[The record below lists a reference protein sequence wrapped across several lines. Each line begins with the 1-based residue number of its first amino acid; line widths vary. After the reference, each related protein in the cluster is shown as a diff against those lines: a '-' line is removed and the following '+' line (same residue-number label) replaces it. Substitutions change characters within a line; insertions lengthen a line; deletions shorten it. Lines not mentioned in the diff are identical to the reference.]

1 MAKKIV
7 NTLATERSQV
17 IQQIALVGVLI
28 PLLKKQISETKQK
41 KYPLPEWWFTEEE
54 IDNENLVNALGS
66 YL

>member
-17 IQQIALVGVLI
+17 IQQIALVGVLK
-28 PLLKKQISETKQK
+28 PLLEKQISEAKQK
-41 KYPLPEWWFTEEE
+41 KYPLPEGWFTEEE
-54 IDNENLVNALGS
+54 IDNENLVNALAS